1 MSDRKQR
8 LTWKLT
14 DVVVENLTASSDT
27 GDTVSAGR
35 TTEGVPM
42 SYRIE
47 EAYEGCTPELPFA
60 VLEVTEV
67 ADNVEEVKVLDT
79 FPDLAAA
86 QAHLDSLEAETAGG
100 KPNEGTKKDKRL
112 KTNKS
117 ALAQAVEFARRQRT
131 GTTAGS
137 VTMTL
142 KVTDVFPDTSGTT
155 AAAGAQ
161 APAPA
166 SAAWRGVICVEGI
179 LSGDQREFSK
189 NALTWPQLPI
199 PLRWKK
205 EDAHGGDNDVTVAVG
220 TITKI
225 KRAGAEIQAEGI
237 FDMGSEDGREAYRRV
252 GEGFLAGISIDADD
266 ITDADI
272 EFVWPTTNADEGDQ
286 AEEDILDLLF
296 ASPEKIIFHAGRIR
310 AATLCDIP
318 AFVEARIT
326 LTAAGDPD
334 PVEIPEGLVAAAV
347 LDQQVREATEGLTAA
362 AVMQRTAVDAP
373 PRSWFDDPK
382 LSVPMNIIVTDEGRV
397 YGHAAHWSEC
407 HIGHPEM
414 CITAPYEDAHP
425 YFATGELVCADG
437 SRVQVGQITLATG
450 HAPLPYGAQRAAEHY
465 DNTGTAVA
473 DISIGNDEH
482 GIWVAGAVR
491 PGVDPAR
498 VRELRAS
505 GKVSGDWRRIAGS
518 LRMVGLLAV
527 NVAGFQTP
535 QVRSRVAGGQ
545 QMALVAAGQPKVG
558 QMDGDVEAAAMRFL
572 MERAAKRVHNA

>member
-1 MSDRKQR
+1 MTRDQR
-8 LTWKLT
+8 MTWDTT
-14 DVVVENLTASSDT
+14 DLVLENLTASSDT
-27 GDTVSAGR
+27 GDTVSVGR
-35 TTEGVPM
+35 TIEGVPM

-47 EAYEGCTPELPFA
+47 ENYEGCTPDLPFA
-60 VLEVTEV
+60 LLEITEA
-67 ADNVEEVKVLDT
+67 ADDVEEVTVVDT
-79 FPDLAAA
+79 FPDQAAA
-86 QAHLDSLEAETAGG
+86 QAHLDSLENETAGG

-131 GTTAGS
+131 GATGGA

-142 KVTDVFPDTSGTT
+142 RVTDATPVATQTTTT
-155 AAAGAQ
+155 AAASVAL
-161 APAPA
+161 AAPA
-166 SAAWRGVICVEGI
+166 SAAWKGVICVEGI

-189 NALTWPQLPI
+189 NALTWAELPI

-205 EDAHGGDNDVTVAVG
+205 EDAHGGVNDVTVAVG

-225 KRAGAEIQAEGI
+225 KRSGSEIQAEGV
-237 FDMGSEDGREAYRRV
+237 FDMGSEDGREAHRRV
-252 GEGFLAGISIDADD
+252 GDGFLAGISIDADD

-272 EFVWPTTNADEGDQ
+272 EFVWPETEAADG
-286 AEEDILDLLF
+286 EEVSEADIFDMLF
-296 ASPEKIIFHAGRIR
+296 ASPEKIVFHAGRIR

-318 AFVEARIT
+318 AFVEARIA
-326 LTAAGDPD
+326 LTAAGE
-334 PVEIPEGLVAAAV
+334 VEIPEGLVAAAV
-347 LDQQVREATEGLTAA
+347 LDAQVREATEGLTAA
-362 AVMQRTAVDAP
+362 ATLNRTVADAP
-373 PRSWFDDPK
+373 PRAWFDDPK

-407 HIGHPEM
+407 HIGHPDM
-414 CITAPYEDAHP
+414 CITAPYEDSHP

-450 HAPLPYGAQRAAEHY
+450 HAPLPYGAQKAAEHY

-558 QMDGDVEAAAMRFL
+558 QSNSDVEAAAMRFL
-572 MERAAKRVHNA
+572 MDRAAKRIRQA

>member
-1 MSDRKQR
+1 MTRDRR
-8 LTWKLT
+8 MTWKVSDL
-14 DVVVENLTASSDT
+14 VVENLTASSDT
-27 GDTVSAGR
+27 GDTVRVGR
-35 TTEGVPM
+35 TVEGVPM

-47 EAYEGCTPELPFA
+47 EGYEGCTPELPFA

-67 ADNVEEVKVLDT
+67 DDGVDEVTVVDT

-86 QAHLDSLEAETAGG
+86 QAHLDTLTAETAGG

-112 KTNKS
+112 KSNKS
-117 ALAQAVEFARRQRT
+117 ALSQAVEFARRQREGAT
-131 GTTAGS
+131 GGT

-142 KVTDVFPDTSGTT
+142 KVTDVQPAAAT
-155 AAAGAQ
+155 AAAEVKLA
-161 APAPA
+161 APA

-189 NALTWPQLPI
+189 NALTWAELPI

-205 EDAHGGDNDVTVAVG
+205 EDAHGGVNDVTVAVG

-225 KRAGAEIQAEGI
+225 KRSGSEIQAEGV
-237 FDMGSEDGREAYRRV
+237 FDMGSDDGREAYRRV

-272 EFVWPTTNADEGDQ
+272 EFVWPEQEATDDGEVSEADIFDM
-286 AEEDILDLLF
+286 LF
-296 ASPEKIIFHAGRIR
+296 ASPEKIVFHAGRIR

-318 AFVEARIT
+318 AFVEARIS
-326 LTAAGDPD
+326 LTAAGEVD
-334 PVEIPEGLVAAAV
+334 IPEGLVAAAV

-362 AVMQRTAVDAP
+362 AVMQRTVTDAP
-373 PRSWFDDPK
+373 PRAWFDDPK

-414 CITAPYEDAHP
+414 CITAPYEDSHP

-558 QMDGDVEAAAMRFL
+558 QSNGDVEAAAMRFL
-572 MERAAKRVHNA
+572 MERAAKRVRNS